1 MHAVGIRQMAAGRGA
16 LMVVG
21 LMAAVIVAV
30 SFFLGVGSVH
40 APASAGQDQFFFPV
54 QGPSDQDAL
63 GQVP

>member
-30 SFFLGVGSVH
+30 SFFLGVGSVQ
-40 APASAGQDQFFFPV
+40 APASGVQAQFYFPV

>member
-1 MHAVGIRQMAAGRGA
+1 MAAGRGA
-16 LMVVG
+16 LTVVG

-30 SFFLGVGSVH
+30 SFFLGVGFVLAPASVH
-40 APASAGQDQFFFPV
+40 APAVQDQFYFPV